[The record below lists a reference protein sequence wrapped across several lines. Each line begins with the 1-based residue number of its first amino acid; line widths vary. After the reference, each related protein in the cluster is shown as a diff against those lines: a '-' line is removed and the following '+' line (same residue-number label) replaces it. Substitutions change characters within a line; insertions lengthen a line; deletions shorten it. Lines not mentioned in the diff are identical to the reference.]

1 MWKVWVYVF
10 SVTISFG
17 EAFRKRN
24 IYAKIILAKRKK
36 IL

>member
-1 MWKVWVYVF
+1 MGYVF
-10 SVTISFG
+10 YFTINFG

-24 IYAKIILAKRKK
+24 IYAKIIFVKQNK